1 MTQEAIAYPGLQVF
15 ILIMS
20 EGRALIWE
28 ETHHYPVIG
37 RSVPYPLLLCKDLSW
52 TDKVLIEQEWV

>member
-28 ETHHYPVIG
+28 ETREYPVIG
-37 RSVPYPLLLCKDLSW
+37 RGVLYPLLLCKDQ
-52 TDKVLIEQEWV
+52 TDKVSWTKF